1 MSSIESYVNQLI
13 EQDHSKAI
21 LSKKIQC
28 FVSELID
35 ANSNNNEMMIDSSDK
50 DNLNNNDDDDDNENN
65 NDDVVDD
72 EKVEMNNKNNDDD
85 DENESEK
92 SNHNVQSKPIEN
104 QLDIDS
110 VFDNETTNNDN
121 NNETE
126 KDLKTSQKTAVVE
139 STAQLPH
146 NNVQS
151 INPADVIDINE
162 LLARARDMPP
172 PRHDSLKKRKLSST
186 NANTSKRLST
196 KALAEQREQALLRDQ
211 IAVENDCFFIYLFC
225 Y

>member
-1 MSSIESYVNQLI
+1 LSSIESYVNQLI